1 MTDSTQGNLEALMNI
16 SYLLSLTLRIQ
27 FLVLIKS
34 DNNYNCCGI
43 NNIQLQRHVNELEK
57 EIY

>member
-1 MTDSTQGNLEALMNI
+1 MNI
-16 SYLLSLTLRIQ
+16 SYLLLLTLRIQ
-27 FLVLIKS
+27 FLVLIKF